1 MLLTHGRAFPPLLT
15 ILTLLLASCAA
26 NDLPDPRATVAA
38 PSKAAI
44 KAQLAALCPT
54 PLTDD
59 ELEWAAQ
66 FVEENRTKGAVW
78 ITGRL
83 LRMHRE
89 TRICRGKS

>member
-1 MLLTHGRAFPPLLT
+1 MRLTHGRVFPPLLT

-26 NDLPDPRATVAA
+26 NDPPDLRATVAA
-38 PSKAAI
+38 SSKAAI

-59 ELEWAAQ
+59 ELERAAQ

-78 ITGRL
+78 VTGRL

-89 TRICRGKS
+89 TRICRGKT